1 MAELPWMK
9 MYTGDHLRDT
19 HHLTWEEQGVLLLLL
34 ITAWNE
40 PGCRIPD
47 DVFWIARRLRANEQD
62 FTRVVKPVLDEF
74 FTAEDG
80 YLFHK
85 AQRAEYLEA
94 LAEYEKKSERG
105 RKAAN
110 ARWNNGRAGESSDEF
125 EAPF

>member
-1 MAELPWMK
+1 MSELPWMK
-9 MYTGDHLRDT
+9 LYTGDHLRDT

-47 DVFWIARRLRANEQD
+47 DVVWIARRLRANEQD
-62 FTRVVKPVLDEF
+62 FARVVKSVLDEF

-110 ARWNNGRAGESSDEF
+110 ARWKNGSAGERANDGDVRF
-125 EAPF
+125 